1 MTLTPARKFSRRE
14 IFCFQISDYRPRL
27 VRMLRILHLDDSLS
41 DRELTEAA
49 LGSQGIKH
57 ELCWASNKTM
67 FVALLD
73 RIQFDVVLSDS
84 GGPSFEGKEALALV
98 RRRQPE
104 AAFIFLTGHS
114 KGPFF
119 DALMQSGAD
128 GVLSK
133 EDLAVIGE
141 TILRTVRAGRSRHCR
156 GIEN

>member
-1 MTLTPARKFSRRE
+1 
-14 IFCFQISDYRPRL
+14 
-27 VRMLRILHLDDSLS
+27 MLRILLLDDSLP

-49 LGSQGIKH
+49 LGSLGIPH
-57 ELCWASNKTM
+57 ELCWASDKTK

-84 GGPSFEGKEALALV
+84 GGPSFAGKEALALV

-104 AAFIFLTGHS
+104 AAFIFLTGHT

-119 DALMQSGAD
+119 DAMMRSGAD

-133 EDLAVIGE
+133 EDLGVIGE
-141 TILRTVRAGRSRHCR
+141 TITHILRSRQSGR
-156 GIEN
+156 N